1 MKKNIHP
8 NYVEA
13 TVTCACGNTFTTKS
27 TKKDISV
34 EVFNKKVR
42 PLIIKNRWFNKYIAY
57 NNIMLDSKDIDEY
70 INNQNIFIN
79 DVISFNSLLYT
90 TDNNT
95 SLEEV
100 IANNFSSIENN
111 LSNSNKLSNLAIES
125 IQ

>member
-1 MKKNIHP
+1 
-8 NYVEA
+8 
-13 TVTCACGNTFTTKS
+13 
-27 TKKDISV
+27 
-34 EVFNKKVR
+34 
-42 PLIIKNRWFNKYIAY
+42 
-57 NNIMLDSKDIDEY
+57 MLDSKDIDEY

-111 LSNSNKLSNLAIES
+111 LSNSNKLSNIDIES
-125 IQ
+125 I

>member
-1 MKKNIHP
+1 
-8 NYVEA
+8 
-13 TVTCACGNTFTTKS
+13 
-27 TKKDISV
+27 
-34 EVFNKKVR
+34 
-42 PLIIKNRWFNKYIAY
+42 
-57 NNIMLDSKDIDEY
+57 MLDSKDIDEY

-95 SLEEV
+95 NLEQV